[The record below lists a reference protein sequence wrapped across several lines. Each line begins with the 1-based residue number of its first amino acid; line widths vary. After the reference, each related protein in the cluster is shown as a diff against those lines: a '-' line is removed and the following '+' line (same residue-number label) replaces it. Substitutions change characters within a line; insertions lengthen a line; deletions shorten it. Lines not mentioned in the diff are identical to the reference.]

1 MYPTLL
7 ATDKHYQ
14 ITDSTSPE
22 SFTICSYR
30 SGQVEVICKNTGK
43 ISLHSVD
50 RFVKIAVDELE
61 DKLKED

>member
-30 SGQVEVICKNTGK
+30 SGQVEVICKHSGK

-50 RFVKIAVDELE
+50 RFVKITVDDLE
-61 DKLKED
+61 EDI

>member
-7 ATDKHYQ
+7 ATYKHYQ

-30 SGQVEVICKNTGK
+30 SGQVEVICKSNGK
-43 ISLHSVD
+43 ISLHITD
-50 RFVKIAVDELE
+50 RFVKITVDELE
-61 DKLKED
+61 ED